1 MARKKNSGIGSVYYN
16 KDRRNWIASFYIL
29 DAETKKEKRVRKTFQ
44 TREEAERYLRIM
56 QYQKGNEIFIKNN
69 SIPVFELMRL
79 IQKRKLDTN
88 QISKIAYSRL
98 QSTLNVIDKS
108 EVAHKDINDITSEEL
123 QEYFNTLTYYSNSY
137 ISKIIEQFS
146 QAFRYAMNKGFLL
159 TNPMYDTIVPKS
171 IKLDKTIRAL
181 DIEEQQRLTQYLI
194 NSSTDDEPYKTA
206 FLIEMYMGLR
216 IGEVLALKK
225 ENINLMHNLI
235 YVNNTMTRDENGKR
249 IIGETT
255 KTRAGIREVPI
266 PKNIRSEII
275 DQLKLADVHKDG
287 LLFVSNAG
295 TYADPVNANHVLKR
309 ICKNLDINDVTS
321 HSLRHTFATRCIEA
335 GMRAVALQRLMGHS
349 SVSITLNTY
358 TSVFNKYKNSEL
370 EKVNNYYMNNE
381 IFKNESKALENGEE
395 NDFTPMNFGRQL
407 TAGFTTFNNR
417 QEFFENDFENER

>member
-1 MARKKNSGIGSVYYN
+1 MARKKNTGVGSVYYN
-16 KDRRNWIASFYIL
+16 KARNNWIASYNIK
-29 DAETKKEKRVRKTFQ
+29 DAETQKDKRVRKTFP
-44 TREEAERYLRIM
+44 TEEEAKRYLRII
-56 QYQKGNEIFIKNN
+56 QYQKGNAIFIKHN
-69 SIPVFELMRL
+69 SIPIFELMKL

-88 QISKIAYSRL
+88 QISNIAYSRL

-108 EVAHKDINDITSEEL
+108 EVAHKDINEVTSEEL

-146 QAFRYAMNKGFLL
+146 QAFRYAMNKGFLF

-171 IKLDKTIRAL
+171 KKQDKVIRAL
-181 DIEEQQRLTQYLI
+181 NIEEQQKLTNYLMD
-194 NSSTDDEPYKTA
+194 SSIVDEPYKTA

-225 ENINLMHNLI
+225 ENIDLMHNLI
-235 YVNNTMTRDENGKR
+235 YVNHTMTRDENYRR
-249 IIGETT
+249 IIGNTT
-255 KTRAGIREVPI
+255 KTKSGIREVPI
-266 PKNIRSEII
+266 PINIKNEII
-275 DQLKLADVHKDG
+275 EQLKLADVHKEG

-309 ICKNLDINDVTS
+309 ICKNLGINDVTS

-349 SVSITLNTY
+349 NISITLNTY

-370 EKVNNYYMNNE
+370 EKVNNYYMSNE
-381 IFKNESKALENGEE
+381 IFKNDQKALENRQ
-395 NDFTPMNFGRQL
+395 NSDFIQMNNGQ
-407 TAGFTTFNNR
+407 GG
-417 QEFFENDFENER
+417 

>member
-16 KDRRNWIASFYIL
+16 KDRKNWIASFYIL

-171 IKLDKTIRAL
+171 IKQDKTIRAL

-381 IFKNESKALENGEE
+381 IFKNESKAFENGQDD
-395 NDFTPMNFGRQL
+395 DFTPMNFGRQL